1 MSMRGKC
8 PFGGCTDIPDR
19 IKYDTNA
26 IKCRQ
31 DLRGREETDVD
42 DKRIVL
48 CGANA
53 YEQKYYFNEKFDK
66 IPQSIKDELHIICV
80 LFTEEVGGIFT
91 IVFEEDGGVSLETDA
106 EEDDLLYDEIS
117 SGLLV
122 GEIRRNRQ
130 EMLESLQLYYRV
142 FILHENILEE

>member
-1 MSMRGKC
+1 MKDG
-8 PFGGCTDIPDR
+8 
-19 IKYDTNA
+19 
-26 IKCRQ
+26 
-31 DLRGREETDVD
+31 
-42 DKRIVL
+42 RIVL

-53 YEQKYYFNEKFDK
+53 YEQKYFFNEKFDK

-91 IVFEEDGGVSLETDA
+91 IVFEEDGGISLETDA
-106 EEDDLLYDEIS
+106 EEEDLLYDEIS

-130 EMLESLQLYYRV
+130 KMLEALQLYYRV
-142 FILHENILEE
+142 FILHESIPVED